1 MKELL
6 SNVNGHLTHFSICY
20 KIEIRSKWKKIDG
33 IHILSRTKGKNEKL
47 IYSVFLAKR
56 TDELSFLSSR
66 THSWRGFPTLGPLL
80 LATPSLFQ
88 ILSYPNPFLFL
99 FACLHDWSCDRL
111 ICFNQVYDDFL
122 VVRVFQIALTLFRM
136 GLFGAA
142 HGLTG
147 RGGGA
152 KRAPSPL
159 NLSHISYNHETW
171 HTYVLPK

>member
-1 MKELL
+1 MVILHISL
-6 SNVNGHLTHFSICY
+6 SV
-20 KIEIRSKWKKIDG
+20 IRLKLDQNEKKIDR
-33 IHILSRTKGKNEKL
+33 IHILSRTKGKSEKL

-56 TDELSFLSSR
+56 TDELSFPSSR

-88 ILSYPNPFLFL
+88 ILSYPNPFLLL
-99 FACLHDWSCDRL
+99 FACLHDWSCDRI

-122 VVRVFQIALTLFRM
+122 VVRVFKIALTLFKM

-159 NLSHISYNHETW
+159 NLSHILQSWNLAHLCLT
-171 HTYVLPK
+171 